1 MQQRMDLYDYL
12 NVVLQFF
19 GVMAGRDLALP
30 KRGRYQR
37 RWRLPELRIPDGLLK
52 LSPGMRSFLTSTLI
66 DVLLIGGGTLVF
78 MLVWVYLFAL

>member
-37 RWRLPELRIPDGLLK
+37 RWRLSELRIPAPLLK
-52 LSPGMRSFLTSTLI
+52 LSPSTRSWMSGALI
-66 DVLLIGGGTLVF
+66 DALLIGGGTLIY
-78 MLVWVYLFAL
+78 MLIWVHLFVL